1 MKRFLCLLMLLL
13 LTVSAGAETVQ
24 DQALSF
30 IQAAGIAADGVNR
43 IGDEV
48 VVNLPGGGSAVLTS
62 AGDFDMFDLRW
73 RFVGAT
79 DEEIALY
86 LDHALSLLAAL
97 EAKIPTETENLT
109 AAEAMRARNYAAMVE
124 EGLLALESVGQQG
137 LSVLL
142 AQMESQPESELNGLR
157 VRLTEQLTAASEVAV
172 EEKE

>member
-1 MKRFLCLLMLLL
+1 MRKILCLLLVSMLLC
-13 LTVSAGAETVQ
+13 SAMAETVQ
-24 DQALSF
+24 DQALAF

-97 EAKIPTETENLT
+97 EAKIPADTENLSV
-109 AAEAMRARNYAAMVE
+109 AEALRARNYAMVVSN
-124 EGLLALESVGQQG
+124 GLHCLENVGPQG
-137 LSVLL
+137 LNVLL
-142 AQMESQPESELNGLR
+142 WQMETQPDSSLNSLR
-157 VRLTEQLTAASEVAV
+157 KRLAEQIEKAMTPEAAGE
-172 EEKE
+172 

>member
-1 MKRFLCLLMLLL
+1 MKHLLCWLMLLL
-13 LTVSAGAETVQ
+13 LIASAGAETVQ

-79 DEEIALY
+79 DEEVALY

-97 EAKIPTETENLT
+97 EAKIPADTENLSV
-109 AAEAMRARNYAAMVE
+109 AEAMRARNYAMVVSN
-124 EGLLALESVGQQG
+124 GLHCLENVGLQG
-137 LSVLL
+137 MNVLL
-142 AQMESQPESELNGLR
+142 GQMESEPDSSLNSLRKRLAEQIEKAMTPE
-157 VRLTEQLTAASEVAV
+157 AAGE
-172 EEKE
+172 

>member
-13 LTVSAGAETVQ
+13 WTVSAGAETVQ
-24 DQALSF
+24 DQALAF

-79 DEEIALY
+79 DEEVALY

-97 EAKIPTETENLT
+97 EAKIPADTENLS
-109 AAEAMRARNYAAMVE
+109 AAEAMRARNYAVVVSN
-124 EGLLALESVGQQG
+124 GLHCLENVGPQG
-137 LSVLL
+137 MNVLL
-142 AQMESQPESELNGLR
+142 WQMESEPDSVLNGLR
-157 VRLTEQLTAASEVAV
+157 KRLTEQIEKAMTPEAAGE
-172 EEKE
+172 

>member
-1 MKRFLCLLMLLL
+1 MKHLLCWLMLLL
-13 LTVSAGAETVQ
+13 LTVSADAETVQ

-48 VVNLPGGGSAVLTS
+48 VVNLPNGGSAVLTS

-79 DEEIALY
+79 DEEVALY

-97 EAKIPTETENLT
+97 EAKIPADTENLSV
-109 AAEAMRARNYAAMVE
+109 AEAMRARNYAMVVSN
-124 EGLLALESVGQQG
+124 GLHCLENVGPQG
-137 LSVLL
+137 LNVLL
-142 AQMESQPESELNGLR
+142 WQMETQPDSSLNSLR
-157 VRLTEQLTAASEVAV
+157 KRLAEQIEKAKTAEAAGE
-172 EEKE
+172 

>member
-1 MKRFLCLLMLLL
+1 MKRFLCLMMLLL

-30 IQAAGIAADGVNR
+30 IQATGIAADGVNR

-97 EAKIPTETENLT
+97 EAKIPADTENLS
-109 AAEAMRARNYAAMVE
+109 AAETMRVRNYAVVVSN
-124 EGLLALESVGQQG
+124 GLHCLENVGPQG
-137 LSVLL
+137 LNMLL
-142 AQMESQPESELNGLR
+142 GQMESQPDSALNGLR
-157 VRLTEQLTAASEVAV
+157 KRLMEQIEKAMTPEAAGE
-172 EEKE
+172 